1 METTSNSQARKEF
14 KFSLLKRLYE
24 QGRDRQDI
32 IDFYRLIDWMMTLG
46 LELQS
51 EFDQQVTQYE
61 ETMKMPYI
69 TSIEIRGELKGK
81 LLEAQQI
88 VKRQLNRRV
97 GELNPSLIKQVEV
110 LPIEELE
117 ELTDAILD
125 FSTVANLEEWLKAR
139 PKPVDS

>member
-1 METTSNSQARKEF
+1 
-14 KFSLLKRLYE
+14 
-24 QGRDRQDI
+24 
-32 IDFYRLIDWMMTLG
+32 
-46 LELQS
+46 
-51 EFDQQVTQYE
+51 
-61 ETMKMPYI
+61 
-69 TSIEIRGELKGK
+69 
-81 LLEAQQI
+81 
-88 VKRQLNRRV
+88 LNRRV

>member
-1 METTSNSQARKEF
+1 
-14 KFSLLKRLYE
+14 
-24 QGRDRQDI
+24 
-32 IDFYRLIDWMMTLG
+32 MMTLG